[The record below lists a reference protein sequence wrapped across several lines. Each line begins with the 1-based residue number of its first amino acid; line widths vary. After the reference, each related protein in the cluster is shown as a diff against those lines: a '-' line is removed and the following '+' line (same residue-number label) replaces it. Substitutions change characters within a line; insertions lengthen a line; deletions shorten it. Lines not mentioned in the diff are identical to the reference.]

1 MLVLGFKMFL
11 RRRGLFLSVLSIG
24 FLVAILVGTGSVVN
38 YINLQSQVLGGFI
51 NPGGVYIVLSKN
63 STSITDSRV
72 NIGLVSLFNN
82 VGYVKYVVAQRMLNV
97 SLFTDSGVRVVYVR
111 GVSDVGVFL
120 KMRGAYLSGGVARN
134 WTECDAGE
142 LFARVFSIRLG
153 DSIRLGFNG
162 VYVDVKVV
170 GLFKSQTQSDAELI
184 VPIET
189 VNKLVGDNNSVSF
202 IEFGLKD
209 GVDVGKV
216 GGEIMSMLPGDVKLV
231 HVQQLKEFVR
241 DMNLQV
247 LDFLSV
253 WSVVVYMVVVG
264 ASYVIVTRF
273 VIESNYELFMVR
285 VLGGKRFHVFGLV
298 LMYTMVV
305 TVLGSVFGIALGIVS
320 VQIVSTVLR
329 WFWPSVEISPFFDV
343 DGVFLTFLLVFVSA
357 VLGGMYPAFKV
368 VREKYV
374 GQFL

>member
-1 MLVLGFKMFL
+1 MFL

-189 VNKLVGDNNSVSF
+189 VNKLVGDNSSVSF

-305 TVLGSVFGIALGIVS
+305 TVLGSVFGIALGVVS

-329 WFWPSVEISPFFDV
+329 WFWPSVGISPFFDV

>member
-1 MLVLGFKMFL
+1 MFS

-24 FLVAILVGTGSVVN
+24 FLVAILVGTDSVVN

-51 NPGGVYIVLSKN
+51 NPGGMYIVLSKN

-72 NIGLVSLFNN
+72 DIGLVSLFNN

-134 WTECDAGE
+134 WTECDVGE

-170 GLFKSQTQSDAELI
+170 GLFRSQTQSDAELI

-216 GGEIMSMLPGDVKLV
+216 VGEIVSMLPEDVRLV
-231 HVQQLKEFVR
+231 HVQQLKEFVE

-285 VLGGKRFHVFGLV
+285 VLGGKRFHVFGLI

-305 TVLGSVFGIALGIVS
+305 AVLGSVFGIALGVVS

-329 WFWPSVEISPFFDV
+329 WFWPSVGISPFFDV

>member
-72 NIGLVSLFNN
+72 DVGLVSLFNN

-134 WTECDAGE
+134 WTECDVGE

-216 GGEIMSMLPGDVKLV
+216 VDEIMSMLPGDVKLV

-285 VLGGKRFHVFGLV
+285 VLGGKRFHVFGLI

-305 TVLGSVFGIALGIVS
+305 AVLGSVFGIALGVVS

-329 WFWPSVEISPFFDV
+329 WFWPSVGISPFFDV

>member
-1 MLVLGFKMFL
+1 MFL

-120 KMRGAYLSGGVARN
+120 KMRGAYLSGSVARN
-134 WTECDAGE
+134 WTECDVGE

-189 VNKLVGDNNSVSF
+189 VNKLVGDNSSVSF

-216 GGEIMSMLPGDVKLV
+216 VDEIMSMLPGDVKLV

-285 VLGGKRFHVFGLV
+285 VLGGKRFHVFGLI

-305 TVLGSVFGIALGIVS
+305 AVLGSVFGIALGVVS

-329 WFWPSVEISPFFDV
+329 WFWPSVGISPFFDV

>member
-72 NIGLVSLFNN
+72 DVGLVSLFNN
-82 VGYVKYVVAQRMLNV
+82 VGYIKYVVAQRMLNV

-134 WTECDAGE
+134 WTECDVGE

-285 VLGGKRFHVFGLV
+285 VLGGKRFHVFGLI

-305 TVLGSVFGIALGIVS
+305 AVLGSVFGIALGVVS

-329 WFWPSVEISPFFDV
+329 WFWPSVGISPFFDV

>member
-1 MLVLGFKMFL
+1 MFL

-72 NIGLVSLFNN
+72 DVGLVSLFNN
-82 VGYVKYVVAQRMLNV
+82 VGYVKYVVVQRMLNV

-134 WTECDAGE
+134 WTECDVGE

-189 VNKLVGDNNSVSF
+189 VNKLVGDNSSVSF

-216 GGEIMSMLPGDVKLV
+216 GGEIMCMLPGDVKLV

-241 DMNLQV
+241 DLILEV
-247 LDFLSV
+247 LDFFSV

-264 ASYVIVTRF
+264 AAYVIVTRF

-285 VLGGKRFHVFGLV
+285 VLGGKRFHVFGLI

-305 TVLGSVFGIALGIVS
+305 AVLGSVFGIALGVVS

-329 WFWPSVEISPFFDV
+329 WFWPSVGISPFFDV